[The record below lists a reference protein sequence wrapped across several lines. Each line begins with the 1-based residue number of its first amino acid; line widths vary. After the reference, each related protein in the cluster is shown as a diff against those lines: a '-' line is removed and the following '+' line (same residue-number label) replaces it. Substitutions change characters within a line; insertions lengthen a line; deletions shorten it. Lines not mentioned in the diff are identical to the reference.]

1 MDGMTSLVTYVL
13 LISWPD
19 GATYRVAENLS
30 IQECAGRAAM
40 ERLADQRWVVQCRP
54 QSNVFQMVR
63 RK

>member
-1 MDGMTSLVTYVL
+1 MKQLFALFLIWPGGNEYLV
-13 LISWPD
+13 
-19 GATYRVAENLS
+19 ATDLDVF
-30 IQECAGRAAM
+30 QCAGRAAM